1 MCVCVFCLKRLG
13 SLPNI
18 HFDTENVDQP
28 NQPSDAL
35 EFRSQDLQS
44 ETGSEMHDSLCG
56 QSSVGPQQ
64 AGCLAMLGNAKRP
77 W

>member
-1 MCVCVFCLKRLG
+1 MDDNYWHNSENICVCVFCLKRLG

-44 ETGSEMHDSLCG
+44 ET
-56 QSSVGPQQ
+56 
-64 AGCLAMLGNAKRP
+64 
-77 W
+77 

>member
-1 MCVCVFCLKRLG
+1 MGLDVQLMDDNYWHNSENICVCVFCLKRLG

-44 ETGSEMHDSLCG
+44 ET
-56 QSSVGPQQ
+56 
-64 AGCLAMLGNAKRP
+64 
-77 W
+77 